1 VSPLFGDDCQVTILQ
16 WRNLLDLAYDPLPI
30 RIPRH
35 ALPSSFMGCQI
46 WISDGDKNLPR
57 VNAGM
62 IIAKPVRDR
71 AVFFQERNA
80 LLTQ

>member
-1 VSPLFGDDCQVTILQ
+1 
-16 WRNLLDLAYDPLPI
+16 
-30 RIPRH
+30 
-35 ALPSSFMGCQI
+35 MGCQI